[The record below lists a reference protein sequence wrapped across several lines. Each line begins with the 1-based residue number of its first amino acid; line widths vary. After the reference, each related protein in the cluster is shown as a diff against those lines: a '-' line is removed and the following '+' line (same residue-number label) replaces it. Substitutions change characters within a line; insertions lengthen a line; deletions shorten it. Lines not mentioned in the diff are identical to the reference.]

1 MPIMTDS
8 LIITLLVLAAEI
20 ALFLFCLYRVRQP
33 IDPLRPR
40 LVSYN
45 AIMVFLAVAIM
56 ATLAH
61 IISLVSGHQLM
72 PRQRRGIR

>member
-1 MPIMTDS
+1 MPKMTDGF
-8 LIITLLVLAAEI
+8 IITLLVLAAEI
-20 ALFLFCLYRVRQP
+20 ALFAFCLHRARQP

-72 PRQRRGIR
+72 PRQRRGMR